1 MAARRCS
8 GQYVNISAPFIRR
21 PIGISLLAAGL
32 LVAGAICYSLL
43 GISALPQISFPAIFV
58 TASQPGADATTM
70 ASTVAA
76 PLERHLGQ
84 VPGIDMMRSS
94 SSEGSAFVF
103 MMFQGGIDID
113 SAARDVEAAI
123 NAAASDLP
131 SGLTSLPTYQK
142 ANPNDDP
149 VLQLALTSDTQPLS
163 ALFDSADTLLKPRLS
178 QLPGV
183 SSVDV
188 AGSAQPAVR
197 VDVNLHV
204 LNSMGLSSND
214 LRNALTA
221 ANVTSPQ
228 GFLSNGKTTLAV
240 TANDQLHNADD
251 FANLVVAVRNGT
263 PIYLRDV
270 AHVYQ
275 GAQDSYQ
282 AAWFNGKRSIEIDV
296 YKRPEANVI
305 ATVDGVKDELS
316 RLSALLPPATKLTPF
331 FDGTPTV
338 RASVN
343 EVQITLLISLAMVI
357 MTMALFLRRLAP
369 TLIAAIAVPL
379 SLAGAFVI
387 MYVFGYTLDNLSLL
401 ALVIAIGF
409 VVDDAIV
416 VIENIIRHLDAG
428 QTRMQAALAGAREIG
443 FTIVSITLSL
453 IAVFI
458 PLLFAQGLIGMFF
471 REFTVTLV
479 AAIAV
484 SAIVSLTLTPSLCAV
499 FLKPFD
505 AAKPSRIGHALDVFH
520 ASMLNTYRRA
530 LEWSLRHALLLALTP
545 LALMVATGFLFGAVK
560 AGFFPPQ
567 DSGLIWGRASA
578 GSTLSFADMQE
589 RQQRV
594 TQMLLADAAVE
605 FVGASLGSGR
615 HGTSG
620 AFSIQLKALGAGR
633 HESTQDVLARLS
645 AKAAHFPDVNLRLRA
660 HQDLP
665 SGGGGTSQGAQY
677 QVSLKGNDLA
687 ELQTWLPKLQ
697 DELKK
702 NPILRDV
709 GSDVDEAGLRQNLV
723 VNRDVASR
731 LGVSVAAIDD
741 ALYNAFGQRQI
752 STIYSDVNAYQ
763 VVVNALPAQTAT
775 PQALNR
781 IYVRSNSG
789 AMVPI
794 TALARQQPG
803 LAPVQILHQDQFT
816 TMDLS
821 FNLAPGISMGQ
832 ATTAIQKTINDM
844 RMPGDIRMDFGGE
857 FRRFQQSSSA
867 MPWLLLGAI
876 LAVYIVLGMLYES
889 LIHPVTI
896 LSTLPS
902 AGVGALLAL
911 LLTNTELSIIAM
923 MAIVL
928 LIGLVKKN
936 AIMMIDFAL
945 VAERTGTPPSEAI
958 HAACIAR
965 FRPIMMTTM
974 VAILAAAPLAIGI
987 GAGAELRRPLGIAVI
1002 GGLIV
1007 SQSLTLL
1014 STPAIYL
1021 IFSCLRERWRMRRAD
1036 RRACV
1041 QTVNR

>member
-1 MAARRCS
+1 MNLS
-8 GQYVNISAPFIRR
+8 GPFIRR
-21 PIGISLLAAGL
+21 PVGTSLVAAGL
-32 LVAGAICYSLL
+32 LALGAICYSLL

-58 TASQPGADATTM
+58 TASQPGADASTM
-70 ASTVAA
+70 ASTVAS

-84 VPGIDMMRSS
+84 VPGIDMLRSS
-94 SSEGSAFVF
+94 SSEGSTFVF
-103 MMFQGGIDID
+103 MIFEGGVDLD
-113 SAARDVEAAI
+113 GAAREVEAAI
-123 NAAASDLP
+123 NAAAPDLP
-131 SGLTSLPTYQK
+131 SGLTSLPNWQK

-149 VLQLALTSDTQPLS
+149 VIQLALTSDTQALS
-163 ALFDSADTLLKPRLS
+163 VLFDRADNLLKPRLA

-183 SSVDV
+183 ASVDV

-197 VDVNLHV
+197 VDVNLHA
-204 LNSMGLSSND
+204 LNAMGLSSNE

-228 GFLSNGKTTLAV
+228 GFLSNGRTLMAV
-240 TANDQLHNADD
+240 SANDQLRSASE
-251 FANLVVAVRNGT
+251 FAEVIIAVRDGT
-263 PIYLRDV
+263 PIRLRDV
-270 AHVYQ
+270 ANVYE
-275 GAQDSYQ
+275 GAEDSYQ
-282 AAWFNGKRSIEIDV
+282 AAWFNGQRSIEIGV
-296 YKRPEANVI
+296 YKRPDANVI
-305 ATVDGVKDELS
+305 ATVDAVKAELAG
-316 RLSALLPPATKLTPF
+316 LQALLPPGTRLTPF

-338 RASVN
+338 RDSVN

-357 MTMALFLRRLAP
+357 LTMALFLRRLAP
-369 TLIAAIAVPL
+369 TLIAATAVPL
-379 SLAGAFVI
+379 SLAGAFVA

-428 QTRMQAALAGAREIG
+428 QPRLAATLAGAREIG
-443 FTIVSITLSL
+443 FTIVSITASL

-458 PLLFAQGLIGMFF
+458 PLLFAQGMIGMFF
-471 REFTVTLV
+471 REFTVTLI

-484 SAIVSLTLTPSLCAV
+484 SAVVSLTLTPALCGQ
-499 FLKPFD
+499 FLQPF
-505 AAKPSRIGHALDVFH
+505 AAARPSRIGDALDRFH
-520 ASMLNTYRRA
+520 AGMLGLYRR
-530 LEWSLRHALLLALTP
+530 SLGWTLRRPWLLALTP
-545 LALMVATGFLFGAVK
+545 LALIVATFFLFGAIK

-594 TQMLLADAAVE
+594 TELLLADPAVE

-615 HGTSG
+615 RGTTGS
-620 AFSIQLKALGAGR
+620 FSIQLKPLGEGR
-633 HESTQDVLARLS
+633 DESTQAVLARLS
-645 AKAAHFPDVNLRLRA
+645 AKAAHFPDFTLRLRP

-665 SGGGGTSQGAQY
+665 SGGGGSRQGAQY
-677 QVSLKGNDLA
+677 QVSLKGNDP
-687 ELQTWLPKLQ
+687 LQLQAWLPKLQ
-697 DELKK
+697 EELKK
-702 NPILRDV
+702 NPMFRDV
-709 GSDVDEAGLRQNLV
+709 GSDVDAAGLRQNMV
-723 VNRDVASR
+723 IDRDAAAR

-752 STIYSDVNAYQ
+752 STIRSDISEYQ
-763 VVVNALPAQTAT
+763 VVVNALPQQTAT
-775 PQALNR
+775 PDALNR
-781 IYVRSNSG
+781 IHVRSASG

-794 TALARQQPG
+794 TALTRQEAG
-803 LAPVQILHQDQFT
+803 IAPTQVQHEDQFT

-821 FNLAPGISMGQ
+821 FNLAPGSSLGQ
-832 ATTAIQKTINDM
+832 ARETISRTITDM
-844 RMPGDIRMDFGGE
+844 RLPGDIRLDFGGD
-857 FRRFQQSSSA
+857 FRRFQESSA
-867 MPWLLLGAI
+867 SMPWLLLGAM

-911 LLTNTELSIIAM
+911 ILTDTELSIVAM

-936 AIMMIDFAL
+936 AIMMVDFAL
-945 VAERTGTPPSEAI
+945 VAEREGKTPHEAI
-958 HAACIAR
+958 LAACIAR
-965 FRPIMMTTM
+965 FRPIMMTSM
-974 VAILAAAPLAIGI
+974 VAILAALPLAIGM
-987 GAGAELRRPLGIAVI
+987 GTGAELRRPLGIALI

-1007 SQSLTLL
+1007 SQGLTLL

-1021 IFSCLRERWRMRRAD
+1021 LFARASARRRQRKAQRRAGLS
-1036 RRACV
+1036 APS
-1041 QTVNR
+1041 